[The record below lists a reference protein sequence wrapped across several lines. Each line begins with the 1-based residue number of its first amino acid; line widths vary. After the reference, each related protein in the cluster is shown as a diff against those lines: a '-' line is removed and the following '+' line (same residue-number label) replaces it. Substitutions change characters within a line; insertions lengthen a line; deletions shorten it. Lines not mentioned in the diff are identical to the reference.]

1 VAREPHGMCQ
11 RKETNGGKET
21 TKDAEDFVTK
31 LVLVSDCRFGRQQ
44 AFYSLYFFMIFMFW
58 ICGLLWIHI
67 RAIPC
72 PYVRTKTVFLL
83 MCNASKTQWHRS
95 TAFARGDDVRE
106 IIGLTE
112 RKMDSYLAVGN

>member
-1 VAREPHGMCQ
+1 MRQKTEFKTREWRNAQCDLWRAKLMAFVREKKQ
-11 RKETNGGKET
+11 MVERKQP
-21 TKDAEDFVTK
+21 K
-31 LVLVSDCRFGRQQ
+31 LIAGLVGNRRSILYVLD
-44 AFYSLYFFMIFMFW
+44 M
-58 ICGLLWIHI
+58 WIHI

-95 TAFARGDDVRE
+95 TGPLRGDDVRE

-112 RKMDSYLAVGN
+112 RKMDSYLVVGN